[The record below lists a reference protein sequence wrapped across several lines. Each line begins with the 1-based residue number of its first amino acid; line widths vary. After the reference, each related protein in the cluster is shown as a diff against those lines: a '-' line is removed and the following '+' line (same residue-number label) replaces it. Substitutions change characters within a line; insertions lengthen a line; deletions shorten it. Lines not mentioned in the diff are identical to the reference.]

1 MPQINTTPIRITNKK
16 MRLKKRVPRSG
27 SPGSDINPISSMGFG
42 GIDISARCYA
52 TSLYDYNDIMEE
64 LNSGAFKF
72 YVRDG
77 WYYNTIL
84 ADLDKSDDVEGAS
97 VFPFNVKCI
106 TEEPYE
112 YSDEVF
118 SSIKTLSSIDQ
129 TWSTDDSGD
138 AITSFGNVVS
148 KPTITVTG
156 AGWGAVDKVGKQIS
170 DNDATV
176 YNTSSDSYVLKKT
189 YTLDA
194 TGGKHHITN
203 FAADM
208 QCAGGKTASLQLTVE
223 ASSLYGGVETAIHT
237 FNSSAF
243 PYESVTTTLDIT
255 GAENEQMILRLYLKT
270 SVSGNVAYYKNSD
283 IDREYLR
290 AHGLEDLIL
299 YNDDDDTIQT
309 DVLNELYPDQTFEIN
324 PRGIGTFAYTMDLSD
339 VNTDRMEFHA
349 DGATL
354 DTGNTKYTL
363 TASGFI
369 EFGFDTRY
377 SITGI
382 PILSTNIDILTGTP
396 TIQIAEDVAGV
407 PGTWYDI
414 DTAVV
419 DAAETAYNL
428 VSGSD
433 VRFKGNTKIWVRI
446 ETNGGTLDMSSFYI
460 GADIIAEDAA
470 FFYINKNGVST
481 TLHAIQG
488 ADSSGVCIVTLEFN
502 NRRFVNGLG

>member
-64 LNSGAFKF
+64 LNNGAFKF

-84 ADLDKSDDVEGAS
+84 ADLDISDDVEGAS
-97 VFPFNVKCI
+97 FFPFNVKCI

-112 YSDEVF
+112 YSDEIF
-118 SSIKTLSSIDQ
+118 SSVKTLSSIDQ

-156 AGWGAVDKVGKQIS
+156 AGWGTYVNVGKQLS
-170 DNDATV
+170 DTDGSTYTN
-176 YNTSSDSYVLKKT
+176 NTTSYVLKKT
-189 YTLDA
+189 YTLQA
-194 TGGKHHITN
+194 VGGKHHITN
-203 FAADM
+203 VSADL
-208 QCAGGKTASLQLTVE
+208 QGASGRTASMQLTVE
-223 ASSLYGGVETAIHT
+223 DASLYGGVETAIAT
-237 FNSSAF
+237 LSKVGAG
-243 PYESVTTTLDIT
+243 YETKTAALDIT
-255 GAENEQMILRLYLKT
+255 GGANEQMILRLYLKSSEAVYT
-270 SVSGNVAYYKNSD
+270 AYYKNSD
-283 IDREYLR
+283 ISREYIRMTGVENLVV
-290 AHGLEDLIL
+290 
-299 YNDDDDTIQT
+299 YNNADDTIQT
-309 DVLNELYPDQTFEIN
+309 DILNEIYPDQTFEIN
-324 PRGIGTFAYTMDLSD
+324 PRGIGTFEYTMDLSD
-339 VNTDRMEFHA
+339 ANTRRLEYYSS
-349 DGATL
+349 GATL

-363 TASGFI
+363 SASGFI
-369 EFGFDTRY
+369 EFYFDTRY

-433 VRFKGNTKIWVRI
+433 VRFKGKTKIWVRI

-481 TLHAIQG
+481 TLHATQG
-488 ADSSGVCIVTLEFN
+488 ANSSGVCIVTLGFN
-502 NRRFVNGLG
+502 NRRFINGLG